1 MSNLQARA
9 FETSELVQ
17 KWLSNLGRDSMGPRS
32 LGLNHEGTGEGKE
45 MQKGTYTVIWVP
57 RDARRTHHHKDGRDP
72 EQGYRHG
79 QGGGAAHPDFGPS
92 SGEKTLSHGAVVEKL
107 NDMSGSHKDTVEDP
121 SAKYARRPRHKT
133 KEDTYEYKDGSE
145 KRAKKRLSKD
155 LVKQKP
161 GATLTKDFQ
170 APNVAVERLTLR
182 RTGPGFLHKGK
193 SSGNAE
199 WKGLPDLT
207 FSEMTFLKRKR
218 KDEIA
223 KTGESQLKKKHCRP
237 SSQEISAFFHRPEDQ
252 QHRATPLPKPS
263 SIGSYFSWSVSSP
276 QTRLLPMG
284 QRSSL
289 FAQPLEQGGW
299 HGAVGDK
306 LGGVG
311 ASVGSNSTL
320 THRFL
325 ENMTTDALL
334 CGVDTFAHQ
343 EKEYYT
349 LDDLKMLAEAPTAG
363 SPHSQKAL
371 YGLDIMRNV
380 KGTATSP
387 RSAQDQEANSVRRAR
402 ELSAHTDKRHV
413 RPDTESS
420 EPGPLLAEDPTVVG
434 PSSQRSAVL
443 GAIAPLPSDMDE
455 FDRDLWRHWIGSSA
469 RSETRF
475 MVDDDTSSFRFRFQ
489 RPPPRPL
496 SNYWSQPIPGID
508 EDQQVAYDSIGT
520 GYLHEAVTHSNTHQ
534 HHPRSLRVPRHVVD
548 DPVVGF
554 SGFSRR
560 QILY

>member
-1 MSNLQARA
+1 MSHLQGRA

-17 KWLSNLGRDSMGPRS
+17 KWLSGLGRDSMGPSS
-32 LGLNHEGTGEGKE
+32 LGLNHEGTREGKE
-45 MQKGTYTVIWVP
+45 IQRGRCTVVLVP
-57 RDARRTHHHKDGRDP
+57 KDARRTHQHKEGRGT
-72 EQGYRHG
+72 EQRYRHG
-79 QGGGAAHPDFGPS
+79 QGGRSAHPDFGPS
-92 SGEKTLSHGAVVEKL
+92 SGENTVSHGGVVEKV
-107 NDMSGSHKDTVEDP
+107 NDMSGSRRDTVEDP

-133 KEDTYEYKDGSE
+133 KGDTYEYKDGSE
-145 KRAKKRLSKD
+145 KRAEKRLSKD
-155 LVKQKP
+155 LVIEKP

-170 APNVAVERLTLR
+170 APNVAVGRLTLR

-193 SSGNAE
+193 SSGIAE

-207 FSEMTFLKRKR
+207 FSEMAFLKRKR
-218 KDEIA
+218 KDENG
-223 KTGESQLKKKHCRP
+223 KTGESQLKKKHRRP

-252 QHRATPLPKPS
+252 QPRATSLPKPS
-263 SIGSYFSWSVSSP
+263 SVGSYFSWSVSSP
-276 QTRLLPMG
+276 QTRSVPMG

-306 LGGVG
+306 LGVG
-311 ASVGSNSTL
+311 ASVRSNSTF

-334 CGVDTFAHQ
+334 CGVDTFAHR

-363 SPHSQKAL
+363 SPRSQKAL
-371 YGLDIMRNV
+371 YGLGNMRNV

-387 RSAQDQEANSVRRAR
+387 RSAQDQEASSVRRAR

-413 RPDTESS
+413 RPDTEIS

-455 FDRDLWRHWIGSSA
+455 FDRDLWRHGIGSSA
-469 RSETRF
+469 RSKTRF
-475 MVDDDTSSFRFRFQ
+475 MVGDDTSSFRFRFE
-489 RPPPRPL
+489 RTPPRPL
-496 SNYWSQPIPGID
+496 SSYWSQPIPGID

-520 GYLHEAVTHSNTHQ
+520 GYLHEAVTHSNTFQ